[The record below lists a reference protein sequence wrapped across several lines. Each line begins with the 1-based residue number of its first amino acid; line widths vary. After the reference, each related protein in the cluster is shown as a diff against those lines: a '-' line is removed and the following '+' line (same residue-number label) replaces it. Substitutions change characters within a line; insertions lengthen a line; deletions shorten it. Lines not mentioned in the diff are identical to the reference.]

1 MNVDQSQRTELITK
15 SLTGLSFKRQ
25 GLGFPLATMK
35 KAPGYFHRQ
44 IDEE

>member
-15 SLTGLSFKRQ
+15 KPYRAVIKRQ

-35 KAPGYFHRQ
+35 KAPSYFHRQ